1 MTAFAAPVPAGE
13 TAPETQDKA
22 AKSTRP
28 SRWALP
34 NWPVRWKVF
43 AIVLVPIALAGTF
56 GGLRISNSITDY
68 RNLRL
73 AADRA
78 ALVNP
83 IENFMSGIDGVLLA
97 SSGAGDPPSALRE
110 FDARRSE
117 LQQRLNDS
125 DVAPAV
131 RSGITTVVNDGQALR
146 DQVATNSIN
155 VRQEVIEYAPM
166 LLAAEDAI
174 SGSVQVYDE
183 AVRAQAQGLS
193 RAVGHRGQMLM
204 LQLLVNQGGQLPE
217 PELRTSMITVAGTEP
232 STVLGLGQLLGA
244 GSPDMVTLREQMI
257 RRMAVMGD
265 PATVL
270 VDNADLRQSLQ
281 TSDQIVNR
289 VITDTT
295 VSVTKAVDDKAA
307 ASRRA
312 AIRDAAIVL
321 GAFLAVLLL
330 VVLVARSL
338 VRPLRR
344 LRAGALRVAHEDLA
358 QEIEQVRAGKEPP
371 PIDPI
376 PVHTTEE
383 IGQVAHAVDEL
394 HEQALMMASEQAAL
408 QLQIADMFETLSR
421 RSRSLV
427 DQQLSLIDGLE
438 RNEED
443 PERLDSLF
451 RLDHLAAR
459 MRRNGANLLVLSG
472 ANVRREQAQPMPLV
486 AVINAAASEVED
498 YRRVTTST
506 VPDSAIVGTAAADVI
521 HLLAELIDNALRYS
535 PPTSPVRVSAAHARN
550 GGLVIE
556 VSDTGLGLTEADLRM
571 ANMRL
576 KSGGEVTAF
585 TARHMGLFVVG
596 RLAQQHGLVVRL
608 RSAVAGEP
616 GSGTTAGVFVPVELI
631 TRVAAHGQTGPQEI
645 VDVLSSELMSGNGL
659 AYPVEEPAAE
669 EFRTDPELFAE
680 PYVNGSA
687 PADASTSSLP
697 RRNPGASGI
706 TGAPEPEATEAK
718 QAPTDTSAFF
728 ASRTHAAANG
738 AAAEQFAEPEP
749 EISERDDEPAP
760 LAPPSTA
767 RHSTASD
774 DDSPIFAG
782 ILSEWLVDFN
792 TLTAPPQD
800 WQSVWDHGWE
810 AAAHAEQAPVQSHT
824 DHGLPVREPGARLVP
839 GSAEPSRRSNGAH
852 SKPDAE
858 EVASGAGSGYGR
870 HESGHD
876 PAPLRDPDAVRASI
890 GNHFGGVH
898 AGRSHARDADEGMD
912 PE

>member
-1 MTAFAAPVPAGE
+1 MTAFAPPVPAGE
-13 TAPETQDKA
+13 TAPETPTEA
-22 AKSTRP
+22 NRP
-28 SRWALP
+28 FRWALS

-56 GGLRISNSITDY
+56 GGLRIYNSITDY
-68 RNLRL
+68 RSLRL

-78 ALVNP
+78 EMISP

-97 SSGAGDPPSALRE
+97 STGAGDPPSALRE

-117 LQQRLNDS
+117 LQQRLTDTN
-125 DVAPAV
+125 VAPTV
-131 RSGITTVVNDGQALR
+131 RSGITTVVTDGQGLR
-146 DQVATNSIN
+146 DQVASNSIN

-174 SGSVQVYDE
+174 SGSVQVDDE
-183 AVRAQAQGLS
+183 ALRAQAQGLA

-204 LQLLVNQGGQLPE
+204 LQLLVNQGRQLPE

-232 STVLGLGQLLGA
+232 STVLGLGELLGS

-257 RRMAVMGD
+257 KRMAMMGD
-265 PATVL
+265 PSTVL
-270 VDNADLRQSLQ
+270 VDNPDLRQSLQ
-281 TSDQIVNR
+281 TSDQIANR
-289 VITDTT
+289 VISDTT
-295 VSVTKAVDDKAA
+295 ASVTKAVNGKAS
-307 ASRRA
+307 ASRTA
-312 AIRDAAIVL
+312 AIRDSAIVL
-321 GAFLAVLLL
+321 AAFVVVLLL

-371 PIDPI
+371 PIEPI
-376 PVHTTEE
+376 PVHTSEE

-427 DQQLSLIDGLE
+427 DQQLSLIDRLE

-443 PERLDSLF
+443 PDRLDSLF

-459 MRRNGANLLVLSG
+459 MRRNGTNLLVLSG
-472 ANVRREQAQPMPLV
+472 ATVRREQAEPMPLV

-506 VPDSAIVGTAAADVI
+506 VPDSAIVGAAAGDVI

-535 PPTSPVRVSAAHARN
+535 PPNSPVRVSAVPASN
-550 GGLVIE
+550 GGVVIE
-556 VSDTGLGLTEADLRM
+556 VGDVGLGLTEADLRM
-571 ANMRL
+571 ANTRL

-616 GSGTTAGVFVPVELI
+616 GSGTTAGVFVPADLI
-631 TRVAAHGQTGPQEI
+631 THVGAHGQTGPQEI
-645 VDVLSSELMSGNGL
+645 VDVFAAEPASANGL
-659 AYPVEEPAAE
+659 AYPVEEPVAE
-669 EFRTDPELFAE
+669 DFRTDPELFGQ
-680 PYVNGSA
+680 PLVNGSG
-687 PADASTSSLP
+687 PVDTSSGLP
-697 RRNPGASGI
+697 RRSPGASGI
-706 TGAPEPEATEAK
+706 TGVPEPEFPQPA
-718 QAPTDTSAFF
+718 QALTDTSSFF
-728 ASRTHAAANG
+728 ASRAQAASNG
-738 AAAEQFAEPEP
+738 AAAEHVTEPEPPAEPER
-749 EISERDDEPAP
+749 SRHAAQSDE
-760 LAPPSTA
+760 
-767 RHSTASD
+767 
-774 DDSPIFAG
+774 DSPIFNRM
-782 ILSEWLVDFN
+782 LSEWLVDFSE
-792 TLTAPPQD
+792 LTAAPQD
-800 WQSVWDHGWE
+800 WKSVWDNGWS
-810 AAAHAEQAPVQSHT
+810 AAAEAEETPVQSRT
-824 DHGLPVREPGARLVP
+824 DHGLPVRDPGARLVP
-839 GSAEPSRRSNGAH
+839 GSAEPSGHSNGAH
-852 SKPDAE
+852 SKPDDDAE
-858 EVASGAGSGYGR
+858 GTDEVISGSGFGYGR

-890 GNHFGGVH
+890 SNHFGGVH

-912 PE
+912 AE